1 MKRINIEHLRPG
13 MRFSEAVYID
23 NDTILVQ
30 ANLPLKQNEIERL
43 KKWNIKEVLTD
54 GDVSID
60 RSVSDKG
67 VHTASEQSY
76 RLSSRE
82 GMRMYN
88 SWVKNLDEIFTESK
102 TGRKVDLNQI
112 DDLVKNLLSAI
123 GKDQNNITQ
132 LILLPGRGLNKLSES
147 SVKNAIISSIIGKTI
162 KLYGFRLIQLA
173 TGALLHDIGM
183 LKVPDEIRSKK
194 GKLTPEEL
202 KIVRTHPMLGY
213 NIVLRELRYPEETA
227 AIVLNHQER
236 WDGTGYP
243 RGVKKEEI
251 PTGARIV
258 AVADAFEAM
267 VNLRAYRNPIIGYKA
282 MKSILSDN
290 GRHFDPKVLRALL
303 MCIGIY
309 PIGSLVLLNNSCIGK
324 VIEHHETAPVRPR
337 LQLLIDKWG
346 DRIKETKE
354 IDLMSQKDLF
364 IAKAVD
370 PNEIE
375 RLENE

>member
-1 MKRINIEHLRPG
+1 
-13 MRFSEAVYID
+13 
-23 NDTILVQ
+23 
-30 ANLPLKQNEIERL
+30 
-43 KKWNIKEVLTD
+43 
-54 GDVSID
+54 
-60 RSVSDKG
+60 
-67 VHTASEQSY
+67 
-76 RLSSRE
+76 
-82 GMRMYN
+82 MYK

-102 TGRKVDLNQI
+102 TGRKADLNQI
-112 DDLVKNLLSAI
+112 DDLVKNLLGAI

-132 LILLPGRGLNKLSES
+132 LILLPGGGLNKLSES
-147 SVKNAIISSIIGKTI
+147 SVKNAIISSIIGKTM

-183 LKVPDEIRSKK
+183 LKVPGEIRSKK

-202 KIVRTHPMLGY
+202 KFVRAHPMLGY
-213 NIVLRELRYPEETA
+213 NIVLKELRYPEETA

-243 RGVKKEEI
+243 RRVKKEEI
-251 PTGARIV
+251 PLGARIV

-309 PIGSLVLLNNSCIGK
+309 PIGSLVLLNNSCIGM
-324 VIEHHETAPVRPR
+324 VIEHHETAPVRPK

-354 IDLMSQKDLF
+354 IDLMSQ
-364 IAKAVD
+364 
-370 PNEIE
+370 NEIE